1 MFDFKPTTYYIINTR
16 KCQTQQ
22 TNKAFN
28 SLSFRGKR
36 GYTLKAKKTTSTDL
50 QNTIHNKMSQNRMG
64 KTFGGILTH
73 TKPNEETRY
82 ALVQGRAT
90 GKWSFPKGHS
100 NPDEEPLACAK
111 REIAEETSIEQ
122 LPEPINH
129 IKMGYGYYYFFEL
142 TEQLPLVARDIGEVM
157 NTMWATLEEMKQL
170 QLNADA
176 SLFVKKKT
184 ALNNKGVVE
193 DAECQNR

>member
-1 MFDFKPTTYYIINTR
+1 MFDFRPTTHYIINTR
-16 KCQTQQ
+16 KSQLPQP
-22 TNKAFN
+22 NKAFN

-36 GYTLKAKKTTSTDL
+36 GYTVKAKKPLEQPST
-50 QNTIHNKMSQNRMG
+50 RMG

-73 TKPNEETRY
+73 TKPNEATRY

-100 NPDEEPLACAK
+100 NPGEEPLVCAK

-122 LPEPINH
+122 LPEPTIH
-129 IKMGYGYYYFFEL
+129 IKMGYGHYYLFEL
-142 TEQLPLVARDIGEVM
+142 AEQLPLVARDTAEVM
-157 NTMWATLEEMKQL
+157 DTIWATLEEMTQL
-170 QLNADA
+170 PLNADA

-184 ALNNKGVVE
+184 ALNNKGVE

>member
-1 MFDFKPTTYYIINTR
+1 MFDLKPASHYIIHTKKNQR
-16 KCQTQQ
+16 MP

-36 GYTLKAKKTTSTDL
+36 GYTAKAKSPSPPH
-50 QNTIHNKMSQNRMG
+50 TIRQPR
-64 KTFGGILTH
+64 TFGGILIH
-73 TKPNEETRY
+73 TKPSGETVY

-100 NPDEEPLACAK
+100 NPDEATLACAK

-122 LPEPINH
+122 LPKYTNY
-129 IKMGYGYYYFFEL
+129 IKMGYGHYYIFNL
-142 TEQLPLVARDIGEVM
+142 SEQLPLVARDTKEVM
-157 NTMWATLEEMKQL
+157 DTMWATLEEMKQL
-170 QLNADA
+170 PLNADA
-176 SLFVKKKT
+176 SLFVKKKA
-184 ALNNKGVVE
+184 ALNNKDIE